1 MYANKAGILMSDVV
15 NPNGF
20 RLIYDTVVEVK
31 KDDQRVVLENGE
43 ITYDYLVIALGFESN
58 TLGIKGMEENAFAI
72 VDIDS
77 SRLIREHIELNFV
90 QYKSNE
96 NAEDSDLTILVGG
109 AGFTGIEFVGEL
121 AEIGRAHV

>member
-58 TLGIKGMEENAFAI
+58 TFGIKGMEENAFAI

-77 SRLIREHIELNFV
+77 SSLIREHIEIKFE
-90 QYKSNE
+90 QYKSIE
-96 NAEDSDLTILVGG
+96 NAEEYI
-109 AGFTGIEFVGEL
+109 
-121 AEIGRAHV
+121 